1 MHLLEN
7 LPGYVSHELGGEI
20 KAIFTHKPHITV
32 LTFQEEVSYMLSLEG
47 QMPHS
52 SLAFILSLP
61 IRPLLFLLPPGQV
74 CLLLFPLFFTSSL
87 SFSLSLANYPEC
99 RMSDLIFTQF
109 RVHFFG
115 GRENRLLVIGSRL
128 LCERCGLGSVG
139 LLLPWWSL
147 VTTHYKPRCVWS
159 STQRP

>member
-1 MHLLEN
+1 MWGGQELGMHLLEN

-109 RVHFFG
+109 RVHFLAG
-115 GRENRLLVIGSRL
+115 GKIGCSSSARVFCVSDAALDLLGFFCR
-128 LCERCGLGSVG
+128 GG
-139 LLLPWWSL
+139 
-147 VTTHYKPRCVWS
+147 H
-159 STQRP
+159 